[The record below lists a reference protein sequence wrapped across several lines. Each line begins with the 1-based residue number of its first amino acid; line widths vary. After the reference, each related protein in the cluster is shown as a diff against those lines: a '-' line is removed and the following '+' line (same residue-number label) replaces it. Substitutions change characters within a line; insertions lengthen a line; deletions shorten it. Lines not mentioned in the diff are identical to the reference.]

1 MKAADFSSDTLNLLS
16 ALLST
21 NPEYYTVWNF
31 RRLLLQHTF
40 AHPDASTP
48 SEADIAAAEKAH
60 LTVPQ
65 REISQLIEE
74 DLRFLIPLLKQ
85 YPKCYWIWN
94 HRAWLLAQ
102 ASELLPKHVS
112 VKFWEGEL
120 GLVGKMLSLDGRNF
134 HGWGYRRTVVKE
146 VESLTGKSRA
156 EEEFAYTTMMVGRNL
171 SNYSAWHSRGEVLP
185 KLLDERGATEAER
198 RKVFDGEWE
207 LVTRGLW
214 TDPYDG
220 SLWGYWRFLL
230 GAVVDQQQDEGVEKR
245 RRTPKILDPC
255 GLAEKEH
262 YLRQEMES
270 VRGML
275 DGAEDCKFIYQALL
289 ELAPKYAEVS
299 KHKDDSQKDAV
310 LADTSEI
317 KEWLDQL
324 RKIDP
329 LRAGRWNDLGR
340 SLGL

>member
-1 MKAADFSSDTLNLLS
+1 MISG
-16 ALLST
+16 LLST

-31 RRLLLQHTF
+31 RRLLLAHTF
-40 AHPDASTP
+40 DHPDVSSP

-60 LTVPQ
+60 LTIPQ

-94 HRAWLLAQ
+94 HRAWLLAR
-102 ASELLPKHVS
+102 ATALLPKHIS
-112 VKFWEGEL
+112 TKFWEGEL

-134 HGWGYRRTVVKE
+134 HGWGYRRTVVQE
-146 VESLTGKSRA
+146 LETLTGKSRA
-156 EEEFAYTTMMVGRNL
+156 EEEFAYSTQMVGRDL

-185 KLLDERGATEAER
+185 KLLDERHASEGER
-198 RKVFDGEWE
+198 RQVLDAEWI

-230 GAVVDQQQDEGVEKR
+230 GAVVDEEQKEGG

-255 GLAEKEH
+255 GTAEKKH
-262 YLRQEMES
+262 YLGQELES
-270 VRGML
+270 VRSML

-289 ELAPKYAEVS
+289 ELAPKYAEIT
-299 KHKDDSQKDAV
+299 KHKGIAQDQVSDDAEEMKG
-310 LADTSEI
+310 
-317 KEWLDQL
+317 WLEQL
-324 RKIDP
+324 REIDP
-329 LRAGRWNDLGR
+329 LRAGRWNDLEKTLR
-340 SLGL
+340 LQ

>member
-1 MKAADFSSDTLNLLS
+1 M
-16 ALLST
+16 
-21 NPEYYTVWNF
+21 TV
-31 RRLLLQHTF
+31 
-40 AHPDASTP
+40 S
-48 SEADIAAAEKAH
+48 
-60 LTVPQ
+60 Q

-94 HRAWLLAQ
+94 HRAWLLAR
-102 ASELLPKHVS
+102 ATALLPTHIAT
-112 VKFWEGEL
+112 KFWEGEL
-120 GLVGKMLSLDGRNF
+120 GLVGKMLGLDGRNF

-146 VESLTGKSRA
+146 LEQLTGKSRA
-156 EEEFAYTTMMVGRNL
+156 EEEFGYTTQMVGRDL

-185 KLLDERGATEAER
+185 RLLGERNAMEVER
-198 RKVFDGEWE
+198 REVFDGEWE

-230 GAVVDQQQDEGVEKR
+230 GAVVDPPEEGEEREGMK
-245 RRTPKILDPC
+245 RTPKILVPC
-255 GLAEKEH
+255 GQAEKEH
-262 YLRQEMES
+262 YLRQELES

-289 ELAPKYAEVS
+289 ELAPKYAAVT
-299 KHKDDSQKDAV
+299 KHKVDMEDDEASATPD
-310 LADTSEI
+310 EME
-317 KEWLDQL
+317 EWLDQL

-329 LRAGRWNDLGR
+329 LRAGRWNDLGK
-340 SLGL
+340 SLGLC